1 MIEIEVKIRIENPA
15 EMKQK
20 LIAQGCV
27 ITMERFLERNLFYDF
42 RAGGLLIKKE
52 ALRLRTIGKRS
63 WLTFKGPVRGS
74 RSFKV
79 REEFESE
86 VRNAPQFRKILKAL
100 GLQPIFQYRK
110 RRIHLRKGRLKIC
123 LDETSVG
130 NFIELEGRRNEIIK
144 FAKTMGHT
152 RADFITRDYVQMIRS
167 AERDRKK
174 I

>member
-1 MIEIEVKIRIENPA
+1 MIEIEVKIRIDNPL

-20 LIAQGCV
+20 LIAQGSV
-27 ITMERFLERNLFYDF
+27 VTIERFLEKNAFYDF
-42 RAGGLLIKKE
+42 RAGSLLAGKE

-63 WLTFKGPVRGS
+63 WLTFKGPAQGS

-86 VRNAPQFRKILKAL
+86 VRNGPQFRKILKAL

-110 RRIHLRKGRLKIC
+110 RRTHLRKGRLKIC

-130 NFIELEGRRNEIIK
+130 NFIELEGRRNEIVA
-144 FAKTMGHT
+144 FAKALGYT
-152 RADFITRDYVQMIRS
+152 RADFITWDYVQMIRS
-167 AERDRKK
+167 AERGRKRS
-174 I
+174 

>member
-1 MIEIEVKIRIENPA
+1 MIEIEVKIRIENPS
-15 EMKQK
+15 EMKRK

-27 ITMERFLERNLFYDF
+27 LTMERFLEKNAFYDI
-42 RAGGLLIKKE
+42 RAGSLLAKKE

-63 WLTFKGPVRGS
+63 WLTFKGPVQGS

-100 GLQPIFQYRK
+100 GFQPIFQYRK
-110 RRIHLRKGRLKIC
+110 RRTHLRKGRLKIC

-130 NFIELEGRRNEIIK
+130 NFIELEGRRNEIVT
-144 FAKTMGHT
+144 FAKALGHT
-152 RADFITRDYVQMIRS
+152 RTDFITRDYVQMIRS
-167 AERDRKK
+167 PEQDRKRS
-174 I
+174 